1 MSMAQAKLLSI
12 AAIGDEE
19 LVSGLRL
26 AGISKYYVI
35 KDNHDVR
42 EEVRKALGEL
52 MNEPSV
58 GIIVIPE
65 NYAEYVEDMLRH
77 FREGKRITPVIIE
90 VPPKSGSKYKDVV
103 GYYKTFIK
111 ASIGF
116 DVEI

>member
-1 MSMAQAKLLSI
+1 VSMAQAHLNI

-19 LVSGLRL
+19 LVNGLRL

-52 MNEPSV
+52 INEPIIGV
-58 GIIVIPE
+58 IVIPE
-65 NYAEYVEDMLRH
+65 DYVEYVEDILRH
-77 FREGKRITPVIIE
+77 IREGKRITPVIIE
-90 VPPKSGSKYKDVV
+90 VPPKFGSKYKDVT
-103 GYYKTFIK
+103 GYYKAFIK